1 MTETETTPPTFT
13 PAGLGASIF
22 EERYA
27 HDGETWVD
35 ACRRVAR
42 TMAAAED
49 NGKRAVWEERFYE
62 RLVSGQ
68 IMPGGRIMYGAGR
81 PKQQLMNC
89 FVIETGDSREAWG
102 KSISDML
109 VTSGM
114 GGGVGCNFSDV
125 RGRGYPVGGTGGVA
139 TGAVSLMQMWDKV
152 GDILVS
158 GGGRRLALML
168 SLDIDHPDIEEF
180 LDVKLNRG
188 ELNNAN
194 ISVVLPSHLSS
205 ETFQKLVREDGDIEL
220 RFNGLPDREHRT
232 IKARVLW
239 ERLVQNAWDSGEP
252 GVLNG
257 YLANKMNNLF
267 YKYALPTTNPC
278 GEQWLPSYGSC
289 NLGALVL
296 PRFVQNGKL
305 DWDLLEDAIRVGIR
319 FHDNV
324 ITVNNYP
331 LPEMRMLADGER
343 RIGFGVMGL
352 HSMMLDLG
360 LKYNSPEGL
369 TFVDKLFA
377 FIKHTAYDTSINIAI
392 EKGPFPYYSPEFC
405 DSGFMK
411 TMKPAIRR
419 KVREYGIR
427 NCALLTIAPTGT
439 TSMVH
444 GVTGGIEPLFA
455 PAYIR
460 RRKKIDE
467 KANEYL
473 VETLVISK
481 EYVDH
486 PELCQGAYDITP
498 RDHMEMQKVVQK
510 HLDSSL
516 SKTVNLPKDFP
527 VDELSDLW
535 LEYLPFMKGSTFYR
549 QGSRGQEPMM
559 HVALDDVKRL
569 LETWEGELEYET
581 TDVVDDCASGSCDF

>member
-1 MTETETTPPTFT
+1 
-13 PAGLGASIF
+13 
-22 EERYA
+22 
-27 HDGETWVD
+27 
-35 ACRRVAR
+35 
-42 TMAAAED
+42 MAAAED
-49 NGKRAVWEERFYE
+49 NGKRIVWEERFYE
-62 RLVSGQ
+62 QLVNGR

-89 FVIETGDSREAWG
+89 FVIDTGDSREAWG

-109 VTSGM
+109 ITSGM

-168 SLDIDHPDIEEF
+168 SLDVDHPDIEEF
-180 LDVKLNRG
+180 LSVKLDRK

-194 ISVVLPSHLSS
+194 ISIVLPPRISS
-205 ETFQKLVREDGDIEL
+205 EEFQRLVREDGDIEL

-232 IKARVLW
+232 IKARAMW
-239 ERLVQNAWDSGEP
+239 ELLVKNAWESGEP

-257 YLANKMNNLF
+257 HLANKMNNLY
-267 YKYALPTTNPC
+267 YKYPLPTTNPC
-278 GEQWLPSYGSC
+278 GEQWLPAFGSC

-296 PRFVQNGKL
+296 PRFVKNGKV
-305 DWDLLEDAIRVGIR
+305 DWDALEDSVRVGIR

-324 ITVNNYP
+324 ITVNHYP
-331 LPEMRMLADGER
+331 LQEMREIADGER

-369 TFVDKLFA
+369 KFVDKLFG
-377 FIKHTAYDTSINIAI
+377 FIKNTAYDTSINLAI
-392 EKGPFPYYSPEFC
+392 EKEPFPFYSPEFC

-411 TMKPAIRR
+411 TMKPALRR
-419 KVREYGIR
+419 KVKEYGIR

-460 RRKKIDE
+460 RRKKIDD
-467 KANEYL
+467 KANEFL
-473 VETLVISK
+473 VETLVVSK
-481 EYVDH
+481 EYSDH
-486 PELCQGAYDITP
+486 QELCQGAYDITP

-516 SKTVNLPKDFP
+516 SKTVNLPQDFP

-535 LEYLPFMKGSTFYR
+535 LEYLPYMKGSTFYR

-559 HVALDDVKRL
+559 HVPIEDIPKM
-569 LETWEGELEYET
+569 LETWEGELEFET
-581 TDVVDDCASGSCDF
+581 TDVVDDCASGACDF